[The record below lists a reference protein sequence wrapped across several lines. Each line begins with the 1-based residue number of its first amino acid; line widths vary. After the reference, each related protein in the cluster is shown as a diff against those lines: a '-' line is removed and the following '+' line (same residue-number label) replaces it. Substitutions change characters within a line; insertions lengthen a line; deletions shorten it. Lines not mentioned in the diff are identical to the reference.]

1 MYLKSLTIKG
11 FKSFAQKT
19 IFKFEPG
26 ITVIVGPNGS
36 GKSNITDAVLWVLG
50 EQSAKSLRGR
60 AMEDVIFSGSA
71 SRPALGLAEVTLTL
85 DNSDRT
91 LPLDFTE
98 VAITRR
104 LYRSGESEYL
114 INGTPSR
121 LLDVQELMSDSGLGR
136 EMYSIISQGRL
147 DEILSCRPEER
158 RLLFEEA
165 AGVLKHKKRKERA
178 LRKLRLMAEK
188 VARAKDVLTEVRRQL
203 APLAKQAELAKKH
216 QKLSAEL
223 KQTRINLAVHSLS
236 RLNERWDK
244 LNKQLQQAETDK
256 EQQKE
261 AVEQLK
267 QEVTQLEAELE
278 AKSYF
283 SGDISEYRRRL
294 ASINERLN
302 SGLLLLEEKG
312 KNLISKLSE
321 LRQSIYQAEAKTKE
335 STAKLEQALKEK
347 KEADERLKAA
357 YQCLSASRR
366 QAEIAK
372 KGRQQL
378 TTEREQ
384 LEQEIEELKNEKANL
399 IQTVS
404 QYSLEIA
411 ATEDQFDFL
420 ASELRQKQKEW
431 QQKQANLNVTKKEQQ
446 KLLAE
451 LSVLKEKEEQ
461 SWQELNNLADSKRL
475 LQFNLENSVTRLR
488 DLNASIAALEAVV
501 KQKVVEIKKL
511 IQELNLKDIAG
522 TVSELLTIEP
532 KYEKAV
538 QSFLASKIAAIV
550 LAQPKQAV
558 NVFRI
563 IKKKSA
569 KEVHLFIPTTNNKKW
584 PALPDTVLASTVIN
598 CSDAIRPVFNSVFD
612 GVYICLSEQAFYNLL
627 QKPEQLSSGAVCL
640 SPSGDI
646 LSRQG
651 FLKIVNS
658 SSEQQ
663 GFLELK
669 RELEL
674 LSKEKEEAQ
683 KNVVAAEKEL
693 SALEAKISSKQ
704 AANLE
709 LMKKRQGLEAK
720 VNHLITTLSQQ
731 ESELQ
736 QGKQKWESL
745 QMQISNKKE
754 QNRHKKEK
762 LKLMEH
768 QINQVELRLKE
779 AQEQLNNKI
788 KELSSCTSQE
798 TKQTSSLA
806 NLQVTIASLSERQMH
821 LKTRILNLNEELKVA
836 EQKLREQQKLAV
848 VLEQLRQRLQPLHEL
863 YTALRLVAENWSQK
877 LTDQAE
883 AEQKEAQ
890 HLRES
895 LKQKQAKLY
904 ELSNQLNQT
913 QERLTQIE
921 TNRAQVQTEV
931 TQITKH
937 LTEEIGISLERALAT
952 AQEVVDEQTL
962 RAKEKELKLELS
974 KVGPVNQ
981 IAAAEYERLAQRESF
996 LNSQI
1001 EDLMKSQKA
1010 LEKLIKAVEK
1020 RIKTQF
1026 MTVFT
1031 EINNH
1036 FQNVFKQLFPG
1047 GEAQL
1052 FLDAVEGETEPGVF
1066 IEAQPQG
1073 KKLQSLLLLSGGER
1087 SLVGLALLF
1096 AFYYTRSSPFY
1107 ILDEVEA
1114 ALDDINLKRF
1124 LNLINILKPKT
1135 QFLIITHQR
1144 RTMNIADALYGVTMQ
1159 ADGVSQVF
1167 SQKLGAL
1174 EANDQALTNVK
1185 REVAAKVKNEP
1196 QTAGVEA

>member
-19 IFKFEPG
+19 VFKFEPG

-91 LPLDFTE
+91 LPLDFSE

-121 LLDVQELMSDSGLGR
+121 LLDVQELMSDGGLGR

-147 DEILSCRPEER
+147 DEILNCRPEER

-178 LRKLRLMAEK
+178 LRKLRLMTEK

-216 QKLSAEL
+216 QKLSQEL

-236 RLNERWDK
+236 RLNERWEE
-244 LNKQLQQAETDK
+244 LNKQLQQAEKDK
-256 EQQKE
+256 EQQKA

-267 QEVTQLEAELE
+267 QEVTQLEEELE

-321 LRQSIYQAEAKTKE
+321 LRQAIYQAEAKAKD

-347 KEADERLKAA
+347 QEADERLKTA
-357 YQCLSASRR
+357 YQSLSTSRR
-366 QAEIAK
+366 QAELAK

-378 TTEREQ
+378 TDEKAQ
-384 LEQEIEELKNEKANL
+384 LEQEIEQLKNEKANL

-411 ATEDQFDFL
+411 AAEDQFDFL
-420 ASELRQKQKEW
+420 TSELKQKQKEW
-431 QQKQANLNVTKKEQQ
+431 QERQANLSSAKKEQQ

-451 LSVLKEKEEQ
+451 LSALKEKEEQ
-461 SWQELNNLADSKRL
+461 SWQELNNLADSKRV

-501 KQKVVEIKKL
+501 KQQVFEVKKL
-511 IQELNLKDIAG
+511 MQELNLKEAVG
-522 TVSELLTIEP
+522 TVSELLTVEP

-550 LAQPKQAV
+550 LAEPKQAA
-558 NVFRI
+558 NLYSL
-563 IKKKSA
+563 IKKRSA
-569 KEVHLFIPTTNNKKW
+569 KEVHLFMPTVSKKKW
-584 PALPDTVLASTVIN
+584 PPLPNTVLASTVIK
-598 CSDAIRPVFNSVFD
+598 CSETVRPVFNNIFN
-612 GVYICLSEQAFYNLL
+612 GVYFVLSEQAFYSLL
-627 QKPEQLSSGAVCL
+627 QKPEQLPEGAVCL

-646 LSRQG
+646 LSAQG
-651 FLKIVNS
+651 FVKIVNADS
-658 SSEQQ
+658 QQQ
-663 GFLELK
+663 GVLELK

-674 LSKEKEEAQ
+674 LLVQKQEAQ
-683 KNVVAAEKEL
+683 KSVVAAEKEL
-693 SALEAKISSKQ
+693 SALEAKISTKQ

-709 LMKKRQGLEAK
+709 LIKKRQGLEAK
-720 VNHLITTLSQQ
+720 VNHLISTLSQQ

-736 QGKQKWESL
+736 LGKQKWESMQL
-745 QMQISNKKE
+745 QLSNKKE
-754 QNRHKKEK
+754 QNRQKKEK
-762 LKLMEH
+762 LRVME
-768 QINQVELRLKE
+768 QEISQVELRLQE
-779 AQEQLNNKI
+779 AKTQLKQKVN
-788 KELSSCTSQE
+788 ELNSYAGRE
-798 TKQTSSLA
+798 TEQTSGLA
-806 NLQVTIASLSERQMH
+806 KLQVTIASLSERQMH
-821 LKTRILNLNEELKVA
+821 LKTRILNLNEEVKAAEHQLK
-836 EQKLREQQKLAV
+836 EQQKLAV
-848 VLEQLRQRLQPLHEL
+848 ALEQLRERLQPLHEL
-863 YTALRLVAENWSQK
+863 YTALRLVAESWAQK
-877 LTDQAE
+877 LTSQAE

-890 HLRES
+890 RLRES
-895 LKQKQAKLY
+895 LKQKQAQLY
-904 ELSNQLNQT
+904 DLSSQLNET
-913 QERLTQIE
+913 QEKLTQIE
-921 TNRAQVQTEV
+921 AQRAQVQTEV
-931 TQITKH
+931 TQTTKQI
-937 LTEEIGISLERALAT
+937 TEEIGISLERALAT
-952 AQEVVDEQTL
+952 AQEVLDEQAL
-962 RAKEKELKLELS
+962 AAKERELKNELG
-974 KVGPVNQ
+974 KIGPINQ
-981 IAAAEYERLAQRESF
+981 IAAAEYERLAERERF

-1001 EDLMKSQKA
+1001 EDLVKSQKA

-1020 RIKTQF
+1020 KIKTQF
-1026 MTVFT
+1026 MSVFT

-1036 FQNVFKQLFPG
+1036 FKNVFKQLFPG

-1124 LNLINILKPKT
+1124 LNLINALKSKT
-1135 QFLIITHQR
+1135 QFLIISHQR
-1144 RTMNIADALYGVTMQ
+1144 RTMEIADALYGVTMQ

-1167 SQKLGAL
+1167 SQKLGSL
-1174 EANDQALTNVK
+1174 ETK
-1185 REVAAKVKNEP
+1185 TETVAEKVK
-1196 QTAGVEA
+1196 A